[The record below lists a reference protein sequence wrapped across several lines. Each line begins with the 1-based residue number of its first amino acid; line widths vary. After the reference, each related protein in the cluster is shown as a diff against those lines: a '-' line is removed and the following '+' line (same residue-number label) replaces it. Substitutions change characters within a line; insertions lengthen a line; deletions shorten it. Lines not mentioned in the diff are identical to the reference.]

1 VYGILLIETV
11 QTALNGADMYY
22 WFVSGFGN
30 VNHLASFVAASFDV
44 PLMESIVAFSVQ
56 LFYVYRIWVLSAKQA
71 WLFCAVICLVS
82 QSHVSF

>member
-1 VYGILLIETV
+1 
-11 QTALNGADMYY
+11 MYY

-30 VNHLASFVAASFDV
+30 INHLASFIAASFDV

-56 LFYVYRIWVLSAKQA
+56 LFYVYRIWVLSAKRA
-71 WLFCAVICLVS
+71 WLFCVVICLVS